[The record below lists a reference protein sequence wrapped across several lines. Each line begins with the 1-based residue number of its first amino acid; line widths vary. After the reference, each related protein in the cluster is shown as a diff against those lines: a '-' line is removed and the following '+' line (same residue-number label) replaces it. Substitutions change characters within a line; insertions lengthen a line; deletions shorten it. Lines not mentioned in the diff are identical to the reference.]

1 LSAAHSLLQEAADT
15 LSEDEIRKMKE
26 LTIRN
31 RELQDALNN
40 RGNQSSSVNID
51 LGPEH
56 GRGSPGI
63 GMHNQYHTIIT
74 GTPIYNITSVIRLS
88 G

>member
-1 LSAAHSLLQEAADT
+1 
-15 LSEDEIRKMKE
+15 MKE

-31 RELQDALNN
+31 RELQDALNA
-40 RGNQSSSVNID
+40 RGNQNGSLNID
-51 LGPEH
+51 FGPEH

-63 GMHNQYHTIIT
+63 GLHNQYHTIIT
-74 GTPIYNITSVIRLS
+74 GILDLLF